1 MGKDSLVYN
10 NFMGRLFSFS
20 DCINRENYGSLVE
33 WIGMIGKNLLES
45 FGDSSLWKV
54 QCIFLK
60 KTGQKKTDQDLIFES
75 RSENKKVYFW
85 VLDHFPMT
93 NQIHRSQE
101 RPLRL
106 QEDSLETLTR
116 NSVNMPLGALSPK

>member
-45 FGDSSLWKV
+45 FGDSCDFSLLFTASV
-54 QCIFLK
+54 IN
-60 KTGQKKTDQDLIFES
+60 S
-75 RSENKKVYFW
+75 AENI
-85 VLDHFPMT
+85 LL
-93 NQIHRSQE
+93 SQFFTAMWE
-101 RPLRL
+101 KILA
-106 QEDSLETLTR
+106 
-116 NSVNMPLGALSPK
+116 LGRFKLNFA